1 MPNPIYDTSKPVL
14 VTGATG
20 FLAGWIVK
28 DLLEQGFTVH
38 AAVRDPNNKDKVA
51 HLEKLADA
59 SSGNIKFFKA
69 DLLQDGSYEEAM
81 QGCGI
86 VFHTASPFIS
96 NFKDPQKEL
105 VDPAVNGTRTV
116 LNSANKIESVTR
128 VVLTSSC
135 VAIYGHASETTKAP
149 TGKLTEAEWNNSSSL
164 TENPYSYSKTMA
176 EKAAWKIADAQ
187 SRWKLVVIN
196 PALIS
201 GPSLSGSP
209 TSDVFSIFK
218 QMADGAMKSGV
229 PHIEVG
235 VVDMRDVST
244 AHINAA
250 FIDNANGRNIVF
262 NRSMSF
268 LDICNAI
275 GEKRSDLPLPSREM
289 PKWLIWLVGP
299 MVNSAFS
306 RNWVSL
312 NVGHAWR
319 GDNSKA
325 VRELGL
331 TYMPVEKSVQDMV
344 QNMTDLGLIKG

>member
-28 DLLEQGFTVH
+28 DLLDQGFTVH

-51 HLEKLADA
+51 HLTKLAET
-59 SSGNIKFFKA
+59 SSGSIKFFKA

-81 QGCGI
+81 QGCGV
-86 VFHTASPFIS
+86 VFHTASPFTS
-96 NFKDPQKEL
+96 DFKDAQAEL

-116 LNSANKIESVTR
+116 LNSANNIESVTR

-135 VAIYGHASETTKAP
+135 AAIYGHSSETTKAP
-149 TGKLTEAEWNNSSSL
+149 TGKLTEAEWNPSSSL
-164 TENPYSYSKTMA
+164 TENPYSYSKTLA
-176 EKAAWKIADAQ
+176 EKAAWEMADAQ
-187 SRWKLVVIN
+187 NRWKLVVIN
-196 PALIS
+196 PALIT
-201 GPSLSGSP
+201 GPLLGGTP

-218 QMADGAMKSGV
+218 QMTDGAMKSGV

-235 VVDMRDVST
+235 VVDVRDVAT
-244 AHINAA
+244 AHVNAA
-250 FIDNANGRNIVF
+250 FIEEANGRNIVF

-268 LDICNAI
+268 LEICNAI
-275 GEKRSDLPLPSREM
+275 GEKRADLPLPSREM

-306 RNWVSL
+306 RNWVSQ

-325 VRELGL
+325 IRELGL
-331 TYMPVEKSVQDMV
+331 TYMPVEQSIQGMV